1 MYIYTHTHTFILMY
15 IHVYPLCTVSDTDFT
30 FIGVIQF
37 PFLYTKQMSWL
48 KENIKLKTNCT
59 WIQPKSWQRI
69 ENNQVSPTQCCFKNS
84 QVLVRC
90 ADAQPPRPEW
100 KARRKTHKSLGNFLH
115 AEVWEP
121 LRHSTWTIFTPLFHS
136 TLCTSV
142 AVCAFYIWSTRCCLL
157 QIVKQWQEANQ
168 FTWPCVGS
176 KIVPNASAARYV
188 TPIVYT
194 SHQVQKASSLNPQA
208 QHWPVVPTS
217 KHSPEGDKSMSSSC
231 CFENMS
237 SPSEWI

>member
-69 ENNQVSPTQCCFKNS
+69 ENNQVSPTQCCFRNS

-121 LRHSTWTIFTPLFHS
+121 LRHSTWTIFFSHLFFTVLFARVWLFVHS
-136 TLCTSV
+136 ISGPHD
-142 AVCAFYIWSTRCCLL
+142 AVYFRLWSSD
-157 QIVKQWQEANQ
+157 K
-168 FTWPCVGS
+168 
-176 KIVPNASAARYV
+176 K
-188 TPIVYT
+188 PI
-194 SHQVQKASSLNPQA
+194 SLPGLA
-208 QHWPVVPTS
+208 WDPR
-217 KHSPEGDKSMSSSC
+217 
-231 CFENMS
+231 
-237 SPSEWI
+237 